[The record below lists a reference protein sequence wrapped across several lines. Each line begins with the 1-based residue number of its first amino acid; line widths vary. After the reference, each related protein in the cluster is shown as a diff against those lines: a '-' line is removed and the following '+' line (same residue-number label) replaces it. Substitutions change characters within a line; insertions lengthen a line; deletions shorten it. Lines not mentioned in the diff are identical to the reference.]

1 MDTQVELRAELRALI
16 WTLEST
22 APKDLGRIAQGL
34 TPGGSTAVLSTC
46 TRVEQYGLSEAP
58 AGDHLAPPEVLS
70 GRAALEHVALVA
82 AGADSLVVGETDVL
96 AQVRSVFNKTTGH
109 LRLFGDAAIAAGR
122 EARRTVEFEAKDAG
136 YQLELALRVAGMNAP
151 SSVAIVGTGAMA
163 KHLAR
168 RALVLGAETVA
179 VAGRNIEHA
188 KRCAAG
194 AGVNA
199 TCVEALPG
207 LAKDACLILAFKG
220 TPTPVMQEYVLRAAE
235 QSTLV
240 IDLTMPPF
248 DWGGGNLRNLVDLE
262 SLARADLL
270 SDEDRELQ
278 EQLADAARG
287 AIDKLWER
295 RFSDGAASRLYRRVE
310 QLRLRE
316 VARVAKQ
323 PDANIDQIDVV
334 TKALVK
340 QLFHR
345 YAQAL
350 RDEQNVAL
358 ITATEELFRFEE
370 N

>member
-1 MDTQVELRAELRALI
+1 MDTGADLRALV

-22 APKDLGRIAQGL
+22 ASTDLGRIAQAL
-34 TPGGSTAVLSTC
+34 TPDGTTVVLSTC
-46 TRVEQYGLSEAP
+46 TRVEQYGTAEAP
-58 AGDHLAPPEVLS
+58 AGDDFAPPAVFS
-70 GRAALEHVALVA
+70 GRDAFEHVALVA

-96 AQVRSVFNKTTGH
+96 AQVRSVFSATTGH

-122 EARRTVEFEAKDAG
+122 EARRVVDVEARDAG
-136 YQLELALRVAGMNAP
+136 HQLEIALRVAGMKPLNRT
-151 SSVAIVGTGAMA
+151 AIVGTGAMA

-168 RALVLGAETVA
+168 RALALGSETVA

-194 AGVNA
+194 AGVDA

-207 LAKDACLILAFKG
+207 IANNACLVLAFKG
-220 TPTPVMQEYVLRAAE
+220 TPTPVMQEYIARAA
-235 QSTLV
+235 QQAVLV

-248 DWGGGNLRNLVDLE
+248 VWGDGKPQNLVDLE
-262 SLARADLL
+262 SMARADCL

-278 EQLADAARG
+278 ERLGDAAL
-287 AIDKLWER
+287 AAVDKLWER
-295 RFSDGAASRLYRRVE
+295 RFADGAAPRLYRRVE

-316 VARVAKQ
+316 VARAAKQ
-323 PDANIDQIDVV
+323 PNADIEQIDLV

-340 QLFHR
+340 RLFHR

-350 RDEQNVAL
+350 RDGQDSAL